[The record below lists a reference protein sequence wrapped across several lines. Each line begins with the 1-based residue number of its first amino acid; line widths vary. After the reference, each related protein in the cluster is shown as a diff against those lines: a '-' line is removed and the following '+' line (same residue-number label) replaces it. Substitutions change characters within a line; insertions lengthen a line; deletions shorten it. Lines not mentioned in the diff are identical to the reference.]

1 MPTHNLNSMS
11 VDALLKLKAEIEQT
25 LSSRATQ
32 LRNELSKLD
41 RSKISGKGVSALK
54 GKKVP
59 VKYRHRS
66 GNTWAGKGQK
76 PRWLVAKLKAGAKL
90 RDSEVKR

>member
-41 RSKISGKGVSALK
+41 GGGGTGMASGLK
-54 GKKVP
+54 NFV
-59 VKYRHRS
+59 R
-66 GNTWAGKGQK
+66 
-76 PRWLVAKLKAGAKL
+76 
-90 RDSEVKR
+90 